1 MLALLLGTGM
11 RVSECVGIDL
21 NDIDLN
27 ETAVN
32 IHRKMLGS
40 TLYLVG
46 KEVDT
51 GEYVKNS
58 NSCSMCKRMIINA
71 GIDRV
76 YIRDSKDAYRM
87 IPVQQWIDDDESLL
101 GTFGY

>member
-1 MLALLLGTGM
+1 MNVPRGERYELCRSVHAEANAIISASRG
-11 RVSECVGIDL
+11 
-21 NDIDLN
+21 
-27 ETAVN
+27 
-32 IHRKMLGS
+32 KMIGS

-46 KEVDT
+46 KEADT

-87 IPVQQWIDDDESLL
+87 IQVQQWIDDDESLA

>member
-1 MLALLLGTGM
+1 M
-11 RVSECVGIDL
+11 I
-21 NDIDLN
+21 
-27 ETAVN
+27 
-32 IHRKMLGS
+32 GS

-46 KEVDT
+46 KEADT
-51 GEYVKNS
+51 GKYVKNS

-76 YIRDSKDAYRM
+76 YIRDSRDEYRM
-87 IPVQQWIDDDESLL
+87 IQVQQWIDDDESLA

>member
-1 MLALLLGTGM
+1 M
-11 RVSECVGIDL
+11 I
-21 NDIDLN
+21 
-27 ETAVN
+27 
-32 IHRKMLGS
+32 GS

-71 GIDRV
+71 GIVRV
-76 YIRDSKDAYRM
+76 IIRNTKDSFTSVNVDD
-87 IPVQQWIDDDESLL
+87 WIYNDESLT
-101 GTFGY
+101 GTRGY